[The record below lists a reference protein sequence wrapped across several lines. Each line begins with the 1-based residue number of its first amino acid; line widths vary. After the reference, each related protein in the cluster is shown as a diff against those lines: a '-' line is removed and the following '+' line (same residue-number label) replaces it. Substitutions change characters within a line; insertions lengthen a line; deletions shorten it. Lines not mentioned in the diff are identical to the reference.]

1 MQFKPLTIEERLK
14 NFAKLWAKDEDLKL
28 IIKAYVQLIQKDEND
43 CIEKALYYSQKHKDK
58 KNFKKRL
65 KGEKVVD

>member
-1 MQFKPLTIEERLK
+1 
-14 NFAKLWAKDEDLKL
+14 LWAKDEDLKL